1 MKISVK
7 HAPRVPSPDSRPW
20 STGWKPAPGTTREH
34 PCAQAPPCPGAPLSW
49 SGLRRTWSQV
59 AQGPP
64 SLRLRQKH
72 WVQTPLFRTE
82 RRPTPGWNGPV
93 LGRAARGNAPQVS
106 SGPKQ
111 HHCCETG
118 LLLLKTPHQSAAARQ
133 DEGSQEL
140 RRLWGPRGTA
150 PPLPLSRMFP
160 QGIPTERAPG
170 AAHRGVLGQPLAT
183 CPPR

>member
-1 MKISVK
+1 MQVGPCHSGRRAAIHTVTQGPRLTE
-7 HAPRVPSPDSRPW
+7 APALGRHQGNRSLQ
-20 STGWKPAPGTTREH
+20 T
-34 PCAQAPPCPGAPLSW
+34 CPGASQSW
-49 SGLRRTWSQV
+49 SGGG
-59 AQGPP
+59 AGPP
-64 SLRLRQKH
+64 DLRLRQKH

-160 QGIPTERAPG
+160 QGIPTERAPE